1 MGPIEVLYIMIA
13 AIIVLISLAR
23 GYVRDLGATLII
35 MVAIF
40 ILTFFEESFSSVTI
54 GGVES
59 VLGSQSV
66 IEQNL
71 FLSTAFTLAFTAMV
85 FAGYVGRTLEFP
97 GKMAAQPGAFLMSL
111 FLGLINGY
119 LIAGT
124 LWYYQ
129 EKFNY
134 PWFNPFEAD
143 FTELAQRMIELLPPA
158 IFENPVFWVVPV
170 AVLLLVRVR
179 G

>member
-1 MGPIEVLYIMIA
+1 MGPIEVVYIMIA
-13 AIIVLISLAR
+13 AIIVLIGLAR
-23 GYVRDLGATLII
+23 GYVKDLGATLII

-40 ILTFFEESFSSVTI
+40 ILSFFQDVFSGVTAT
-54 GGVES
+54 GVVS
-59 VLGSQSV
+59 VLGEQSDG
-66 IEQNL
+66 EMNL
-71 FLSTAFTLAFTAMV
+71 FLCTAFTVAFTMMV
-85 FAGYVGRTLEFP
+85 FTGYVGRTLAFP
-97 GKMAAQPGAFLMSL
+97 GNMAPQPGAFLMSL

-129 EKFNY
+129 DLYGY
-134 PWFNPFEAD
+134 PWFNPFVSE
-143 FTELAQRMIELLPPA
+143 FSETAQKMIELLPPA